1 MARPLRI
8 EFEGGL
14 YHVTSRGDGR
24 EDIYLS
30 DEDRLL
36 WLEMLGEVCKRF
48 NWLCHAY
55 CLMSNHYHIVI
66 ETPEANL
73 SRGMRHLNGV
83 YTQRFNRTH
92 QRVGHVFQGRFKAIV
107 VDRDA
112 YLLELSRYVVLN
124 PVRAHMVM
132 HAADW
137 PWSSYLA
144 TVGEAAKPGWLHTDW
159 LLSQFGANAQGRVQ
173 SYQRFVDAGVG
184 QSGIW
189 DQLQGQIYLGC
200 DAFVN
205 KMFALANESISSAEI
220 PRQQVRS
227 AQKSLDVYLIEY
239 AHDRNA
245 GMALAY
251 LQDGYRM
258 QAIAV
263 AFKVHYATVSRAV
276 RKFEVEMS

>member
-30 DEDRLL
+30 DDDRLL
-36 WLEMLGEVCKRF
+36 WLDLLGEVCKRF
-48 NWLCHAY
+48 NWVCHAY
-55 CLMSNHYHIVI
+55 CLMSNHYHMVI

-83 YTQRFNRTH
+83 YTQRFDRTH

-107 VDRDA
+107 MDRDA

-124 PVRAHMVM
+124 PVRAHMVAN
-132 HAADW
+132 AAEW

-144 TVGEAAKPGWLHTDW
+144 TVGQATKPDWLHTDW
-159 LLSQFGANAQGRVQ
+159 LLSQFGVNDSSRVQ
-173 SYQRFVDAGVG
+173 AYQRFVDAGIE

-189 DQLQGQIYLGC
+189 EQLQGQIYLGS
-200 DAFVN
+200 DGFVD
-205 KMFALANESISSAEI
+205 KMLALANESTASAEI

-227 AQKSLDVYLIEY
+227 AQKSLDDYLIEY
-239 AHDRNA
+239 ADDRDT

-251 LQDGYRM
+251 LHDGYRM
-258 QAIAV
+258 QAIAA

-276 RKFEVEMS
+276 RKFEGAVS

>member
-14 YHVTSRGDGR
+14 YHVTSRGDGQ

-30 DEDRLL
+30 DDDRLL
-36 WLEMLGEVCKRF
+36 WLALFAEVCQRF
-48 NWLCHAY
+48 NWICHAY
-55 CLMSNHYHIVI
+55 CLMSNHYHLLI
-66 ETPEANL
+66 ETPDANL

-83 YTQRFNRTH
+83 YTQRFNVAH
-92 QRVGHVFQGRFKAIV
+92 ARVGHVFQGRFKAIV

-124 PVRAHMVM
+124 PVRAHMVA
-132 HAADW
+132 HASDW

-144 TVGEAAKPGWLHTDW
+144 MVGQVAQPVWLNTDW
-159 LLSQFGANAQGRVQ
+159 VLSQFGANDADRVQ
-173 SYQRFVDAGVG
+173 AYTRFVDAGAG
-184 QSGIW
+184 QTGIW
-189 DQLQGQIYLGC
+189 EQLQGQIYLGGE
-200 DAFVN
+200 AFVN
-205 KMFALANESISSAEI
+205 KMYAFANDSKVSSEI
-220 PRQQVRS
+220 PRQQIRT
-227 AQKSLDVYLIEY
+227 AGKSLDDYLVEY
-239 AHDRNA
+239 AQDRDT

-258 QAIAV
+258 QAIAT

-276 RKFEVEMS
+276 RKLEGEMS